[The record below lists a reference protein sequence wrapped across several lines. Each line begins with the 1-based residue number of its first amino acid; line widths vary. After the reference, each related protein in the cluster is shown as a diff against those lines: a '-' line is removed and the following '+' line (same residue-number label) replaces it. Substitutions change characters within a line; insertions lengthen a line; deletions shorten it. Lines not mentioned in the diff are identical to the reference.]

1 MGADSNQAQVKCLLL
16 PLEDDVVVL
25 PNSLVAEIVAYQK
38 VQSAVDGPDWLI
50 GRVEWR
56 GHDLPLL
63 SFEVAC
69 GQPLEPLGR
78 KVQFVV
84 MNVLNIGVGLNFYAL
99 RIHGIPRFEFIDR
112 SKIAAAVQQT
122 RQSELV
128 ATRVFINGV
137 SAFIPNIDRF
147 ESLLTRIAS

>member
-1 MGADSNQAQVKCLLL
+1 ML
-16 PLEDDVVVL
+16 VV

-38 VQSAVDGPDWLI
+38 VQAAGDGPGWLI

-63 SFEVAC
+63 SFEVAS
-69 GQPLEPLGR
+69 GQALEPLGR

-84 MNVLNIGVGLNFYAL
+84 MNVLNENMGHNFYAL

-112 SKIAAAVQQT
+112 GKITSAIQQQ
-122 RQSELV
+122 RQSEFI
-128 ATRVFINGV
+128 ATRVFVNGV
-137 SAFIPNIDRF
+137 PGFVPNVDRF
-147 ESLLTRIAS
+147 EALLTRIAS